1 MPQQVSDDIATDRM
15 LTTLAAVFA
24 ALATILAGIGLYGVL
39 AYTVSQRTREFGLR
53 MALGA
58 TPPSIARLVLG
69 QVARMTVIGAV
80 AGTAAA
86 LLAGR
91 SVGSLLFHMEGR
103 DATVTAGAL
112 VLVVA
117 VALLAAWVPAL
128 RASHTDPMRALRQ
141 E

>member
-1 MPQQVSDDIATDRM
+1 MAATRWGTRPEQRTVR
-15 LTTLAAVFA
+15 TTLAG
-24 ALATILAGIGLYGVL
+24 LAEADIASPSVL
-39 AYTVSQRTREFGLR
+39 
-53 MALGA
+53 
-58 TPPSIARLVLG
+58 
-69 QVARMTVIGAV
+69 VIGAV

-103 DATVTAGAL
+103 DATVTVGAL
-112 VLVVA
+112 VLVIA

>member
-1 MPQQVSDDIATDRM
+1 
-15 LTTLAAVFA
+15 
-24 ALATILAGIGLYGVL
+24 
-39 AYTVSQRTREFGLR
+39 
-53 MALGA
+53 
-58 TPPSIARLVLG
+58 
-69 QVARMTVIGAV
+69 MTVIGAV

-103 DATVTAGAL
+103 DATVTVGAL
-112 VLVVA
+112 VLVIA